1 MELALMSEGR
11 FLINFERG
19 GFMRTKK
26 LIAPILIAG
35 FAFSLLVMPS
45 LAAPQAQEKQEKKD
59 VKQPAAKVFI
69 PKEVRD
75 VLLKN
80 LPTRLIREDIPF
92 TIFRSSYLPAQSAFY
107 VFFYVKMKNSDLGY
121 APAAAPQAAAAA
133 TSVPVPA
140 TVKATFDVFLQ
151 FHKMEN
157 GQPTQVLKEVY
168 VPTTQEQDAAGYDPA
183 KEDWYTVGYALPPGQ
198 YLVAMAV
205 TTHDLK
211 KIGTQYYEFSL
222 PDIKALKEL
231 DTTPII
237 FLKEYKQLPA
247 AEQQIASFHRNF
259 LRYSIL
265 QISPNIDNVVSPG
278 DSLDLFFLILG
289 AQPDEQNKYS
299 IECQYGVKQGD
310 KEVIKFAAADSE
322 TPFISQPVPLKQTL
336 MTKDKD
342 GKESQEMKDLAA
354 GDYTF
359 TIKLTDKI
367 SGRTGAKSID
377 FTVK

>member
-1 MELALMSEGR
+1 
-11 FLINFERG
+11 
-19 GFMRTKK
+19 MRTKK

-45 LAAPQAQEKQEKKD
+45 LAAPQTQEKQEKKD

-75 VLLKN
+75 VLLQG
-80 LPTRLIREDIPF
+80 LPTRQIRQDIPF
-92 TIFRSSYLPAQSAFY
+92 TIFRSSFLPAQSAFY
-107 VFFYVKMKNSDLGY
+107 VFLYLKMKNADLGY
-121 APAAAPQAAAAA
+121 AAAAPQAATPPAAA
-133 TSVPVPA
+133 AVTPVAAPT

-157 GQPTQVLKEVY
+157 GQPTQILKELY
-168 VPTTQEQDAAGYDPA
+168 VPTTQEQNAEGYDPA
-183 KEDWYTVGYALPPGQ
+183 KEDWYTVGYPLPSGQ

-222 PDIKALKEL
+222 PDVKALKEL
-231 DTTPII
+231 DTTPVF
-237 FLKEYKQLPA
+237 FLKDYKELPA
-247 AEQQIASFHRNF
+247 AEQVAALHRNF

-265 QISPNIDNVVSPG
+265 QISPNLENVVSPG
-278 DSLDLFFLILG
+278 DPLDLFFMILG
-289 AQPDEQNKYS
+289 AQPNEQNKYT
-299 IECQYGVKQGD
+299 IECQYSVKQGD
-310 KEVIKFAAADSE
+310 KEVIKFAVQNYE

-336 MTKDKD
+336 VTKDKD
-342 GKESQEMKDLAA
+342 GKENQEMKDLAA
-354 GDYTF
+354 GSYTF

-367 SGRTGAKSID
+367 SGRTGAKSVD

>member
-1 MELALMSEGR
+1 
-11 FLINFERG
+11 
-19 GFMRTKK
+19 MRTKK

-69 PKEVRD
+69 PKDVRD
-75 VLLKN
+75 ILLKN
-80 LPTRLIREDIPF
+80 LPTRQIREDIPF
-92 TIFRSSYLPAQSAFY
+92 TIFRSSFLPAQSAFY
-107 VFFYVKMKNSDLGY
+107 IFLYLKMKNADLGY
-121 APAAAPQAAAAA
+121 AAAIAPQAAAAA
-133 TSVPVPA
+133 TSAAAPA

-157 GQPTQVLKEVY
+157 GQPTQILKEVY

-183 KEDWYTVGYALPPGQ
+183 KEDWYTVGYPLPAGQ

-231 DTTPII
+231 DTTPVY
-237 FLKEYKQLPA
+237 FLKDYKELPA
-247 AEQQIASFHRNF
+247 AEQVAALHRNF

-265 QISPNIDNVVSPG
+265 QISPNIENVISPG
-278 DSLDLFFLILG
+278 DPLDLFFLILG
-289 AQPDEQNKYS
+289 AQPNDQNKYA

-310 KEVIKFAAADSE
+310 KEVIKFAVQNYE

-336 MTKDKD
+336 ITKDKD
-342 GKESQEMKDLAA
+342 GKENQEMKDLSA
-354 GDYTF
+354 GSYTF

-367 SGRTGAKSID
+367 SGRTGAKSVD